1 MTSVRKGR
9 WLARVELA
17 VVVGGVVALT
27 SWGGMTVMKGRDTG
41 LDELMAQARARYRV
55 VVEAPRPALFLPVTN
70 PLFSPT
76 VVRAVAPRA
85 MPTEPLA
92 PPPPPP
98 HHPWEVELRQCR
110 FVGFIDQRGVKTA
123 WVNVGGEDVF
133 SEVGQSLSNILYVK
147 SFLSKGVVVGV
158 KGQPSLA
165 FQLDQP

>member
-1 MTSVRKGR
+1 MV
-9 WLARVELA
+9 WVELA
-17 VVVGGVVALT
+17 VVIGGVVALT
-27 SWGGMTVMKGRDTG
+27 SWGGMVVWRVRQVR
-41 LDELMAQARARYRV
+41 LDDIMVQAMARYRV

-76 VVRAVAPRA
+76 VVRVVAPRA
-85 MPTEPLA
+85 MPTEQLV

-98 HHPWEVELRQCR
+98 SHPWEVELRHCR

-133 SEVGQSLSNILYVK
+133 AEVGQSLSKILYVK